1 MGFLDSL
8 KNQLTSQVKR
18 EINKAGNQAANS
30 VAKAVK
36 QASNHK
42 ETFTFQ
48 ELPKNL
54 EELKALPEA
63 SLDNAYKTTALCVL
77 ALCQYETD
85 EAATIEMLNF
95 LKGPETVSEA
105 EKIFLRDRLKGK
117 GYKTLSFFKGATTQ
131 NNYQPTKPYSITV
144 SENPYSFNEENWAT
158 LYLTSA
164 GADTPRPVKL
174 RKKPSTGQ
182 WFINDIQCLS
192 DIRIPTEQDKWA

>member
-63 SLDNAYKTTALCVL
+63 SLDNAYKTTALCVFLWEKPRCRLWLL
-77 ALCQYETD
+77 APD
-85 EAATIEMLNF
+85 PWI
-95 LKGPETVSEA
+95 
-105 EKIFLRDRLKGK
+105 
-117 GYKTLSFFKGATTQ
+117 
-131 NNYQPTKPYSITV
+131 
-144 SENPYSFNEENWAT
+144 
-158 LYLTSA
+158 
-164 GADTPRPVKL
+164 
-174 RKKPSTGQ
+174 
-182 WFINDIQCLS
+182 
-192 DIRIPTEQDKWA
+192 

>member
-85 EAATIEMLNF
+85 EAATIEMLIDY
-95 LKGPETVSEA
+95 G
-105 EKIFLRDRLKGK
+105 
-117 GYKTLSFFKGATTQ
+117 Q
-131 NNYQPTKPYSITV
+131 NKDDQACKYGMDSH
-144 SENPYSFNEENWAT
+144 
-158 LYLTSA
+158 
-164 GADTPRPVKL
+164 G
-174 RKKPSTGQ
+174 
-182 WFINDIQCLS
+182 IQCYLVQ
-192 DIRIPTEQDKWA
+192 TYEKLYVYL